1 MKFTFAVA
9 TIAALSQAYYLDE
22 FVKDAPRGMGRPI
35 NRFEGKRGEQK
46 VLDEPYDYDSLPKK
60 C

>member
-1 MKFTFAVA
+1 MKFTFTIA

-35 NRFEGKRGEQK
+35 NRFEGRRGE
-46 VLDEPYDYDSLPKK
+46 KK
-60 C
+60 